1 MTQEKMRKI
10 IAACVSAAT
19 VLFVLL
25 FTYLVYQW
33 VTLAVLDRREKE
45 LQAETK
51 PKAMQWSDTI
61 VIHFL
66 HFPACSPGCTVLNY
80 TGNHYLEVSYG
91 LEISTDAPLYC
102 RAWLPAS
109 AVHYHGPVSGQPHTG
124 QCGRYL

>member
-45 LQAETK
+45 LQAEIEK
-51 PKAMQWSDTI
+51 LEQTI
-61 VIHFL
+61 EKGEEEAEYYESVLGKNWLAIHQGWQ
-66 HFPACSPGCTVLNY
+66 A
-80 TGNHYLEVSYG
+80 E
-91 LEISTDAPLYC
+91 EEEE
-102 RAWLPAS
+102 
-109 AVHYHGPVSGQPHTG
+109 
-124 QCGRYL
+124 